1 MNMFRLWRLFHRSGT
16 RGTSSR
22 TSALAIV
29 AFASATAVF
38 LTVLGGLHGFIW
50 RASADHTFGCMI
62 NSNRCAPGT
71 YETCPKPWRTPTSSS
86 PRSATA
92 IGTADQ
98 ATAVMNTYSD
108 GYVLLA
114 AFASLLLI
122 VPFVALAGSAAVSR
136 PPAGTHVS
144 PHCDLRAPP
153 PRRSRNSP
161 RSMRVARLCLA
172 RLVGMAGY
180 FALIPAIML
189 LDFQNQHF
197 TFEQLWVGLPAL
209 AAVTVGVTLL
219 ALVSALVA
227 LRRVAITPLGVTQ
240 RTGQPMPSA
249 WRALIFL
256 AVLAVGYLLLNSVSA
271 FAHLGQ
277 MVVYA
282 IIFGVFFLG
291 FAMVN
296 VVGTWVVAMRARSRA
311 KHPKDAATMIAM
323 RRILDNPKRAWRN
336 VSGVALA
343 VFIAGMTSVCGLLAT
358 GIGGNHDPF
367 DPSMLYMRDIAMGGF
382 LTLAFAAVL
391 AAVSSGVMQTGNVY
405 DQADEYRMLALE
417 GTDEATLDKAR
428 MMEVIT
434 PLNTVMAVSLGC
446 SVLLLFPILATS
458 LLNPASLLTLAAG
471 IGLCYALMVLGGCAA
486 NHAAHGLGYAG
497 YRMDD

>member
-1 MNMFRLWRLFHRSGT
+1 
-16 RGTSSR
+16 
-22 TSALAIV
+22 
-29 AFASATAVF
+29 
-38 LTVLGGLHGFIW
+38 
-50 RASADHTFGCMI
+50 
-62 NSNRCAPGT
+62 
-71 YETCPKPWRTPTSSS
+71 
-86 PRSATA
+86 
-92 IGTADQ
+92 
-98 ATAVMNTYSD
+98 
-108 GYVLLA
+108 
-114 AFASLLLI
+114 
-122 VPFVALAGSAAVSR
+122 
-136 PPAGTHVS
+136 
-144 PHCDLRAPP
+144 
-153 PRRSRNSP
+153 
-161 RSMRVARLCLA
+161 
-172 RLVGMAGY
+172 
-180 FALIPAIML
+180 
-189 LDFQNQHF
+189 
-197 TFEQLWVGLPAL
+197 
-209 AAVTVGVTLL
+209 
-219 ALVSALVA
+219 
-227 LRRVAITPLGVTQ
+227 
-240 RTGQPMPSA
+240 MPSA

-256 AVLAVGYLLLNSVSA
+256 AVLAVGYLLLNSISA

-486 NHAAHGLGYAG
+486 NHAAHGLGHAS